1 MSLDFHYYKKFKNPR
16 GKNSKTFI
24 IKNLKKI
31 ASSWGSDDAK
41 WMLAKFKSLD
51 DSAFPQQFAPIAG
64 RFLTLSHWRWR
75 N

>member
-1 MSLDFHYYKKFKNPR
+1 LDFHYYKKFKNPP

-31 ASSWGSDDAK
+31 ASSWVSDDAK